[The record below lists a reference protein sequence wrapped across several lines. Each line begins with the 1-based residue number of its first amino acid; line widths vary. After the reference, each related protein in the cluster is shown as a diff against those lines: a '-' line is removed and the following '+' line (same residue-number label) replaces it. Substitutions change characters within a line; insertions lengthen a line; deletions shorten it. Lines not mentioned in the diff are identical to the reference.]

1 MYRIKVLKNIA
12 SYEYLK
18 NKIFNIDKRYK
29 IIFLSVFI
37 WGFISHGMTLFNKF
51 SFHDD
56 MVSLFGVGGTY
67 TSGRWMLGI
76 ISTLVQL
83 LYDGVH
89 YSLPLFNGVVS
100 FILLGLS
107 LCIAVNILDIK
118 SRLACVV
125 ISGLWVTFP
134 SVAGLFGFM
143 FTAHY
148 YSLALFMAVSAA
160 YLICKYKEWY
170 TFVAA
175 VIIMGCSMGIYQ
187 AYIPFFMT
195 ILLAYFIKTTY
206 LEEEFLLKKF
216 VQKTLYYILS
226 VVASVL
232 VYFGANKFFLW
243 YYKIELSEY
252 ADSYGIG
259 KSSFMDYIFR
269 IVSSYRE
276 FFIHRWNDSLNMYS
290 RTLAGVYYIITAIL
304 IFYVAVMI
312 FNTAR
317 SGKIIKSIVL
327 LILNVVFPISVNFM
341 YVLSDSIH
349 PLMVHSV
356 VLTFLYLFWL
366 MFNVKIEFAKV
377 LNMVQCAG
385 IIFVIFLSVAYCRF
399 DNVMY
404 MKVQFEQTR
413 VMNYCNTLITQV
425 KSVKGYSDKLP
436 VVFINLENN
445 KDLSVSDIPEFEP
458 VDIHP
463 YHGMKSLLNDY
474 SLPYF
479 IERWN
484 GYKPTY
490 LKEDDFINLPEVI
503 HMPSYP
509 NEGSIKIVNDTV
521 VVKF

>member
-125 ISGLWVTFP
+125 ISGLWITFP

-143 FTAHY
+143 FTAPY
-148 YSLALFMAVSAA
+148 YSLAVFMAVSAA

-226 VVASVL
+226 
-232 VYFGANKFFLW
+232 
-243 YYKIELSEY
+243 
-252 ADSYGIG
+252 
-259 KSSFMDYIFR
+259 
-269 IVSSYRE
+269 YR
-276 FFIHRWNDSLNMYS
+276 
-290 RTLAGVYYIITAIL
+290 
-304 IFYVAVMI
+304 
-312 FNTAR
+312 
-317 SGKIIKSIVL
+317 
-327 LILNVVFPISVNFM
+327 
-341 YVLSDSIH
+341 
-349 PLMVHSV
+349 
-356 VLTFLYLFWL
+356 
-366 MFNVKIEFAKV
+366 
-377 LNMVQCAG
+377 
-385 IIFVIFLSVAYCRF
+385 
-399 DNVMY
+399 
-404 MKVQFEQTR
+404 
-413 VMNYCNTLITQV
+413 
-425 KSVKGYSDKLP
+425 
-436 VVFINLENN
+436 
-445 KDLSVSDIPEFEP
+445 
-458 VDIHP
+458 
-463 YHGMKSLLNDY
+463 
-474 SLPYF
+474 
-479 IERWN
+479 
-484 GYKPTY
+484 
-490 LKEDDFINLPEVI
+490 
-503 HMPSYP
+503 
-509 NEGSIKIVNDTV
+509 
-521 VVKF
+521 